1 MKYDI
6 ENTFKEKLYE
16 CDKHIEKITVSKKY
30 LSNLMPLSV
39 ESYLSM
45 DDIQTSFVDQ
55 LIYRFSKLQDTMG
68 EKIFPS
74 ILILS
79 QETVKNK
86 TFIDILNRLEE
97 LEVLDKNRWLRLREI
112 RNEIAHEYS
121 FNTDEVVDSIQ
132 SIFYKS
138 DELIEIYNTT
148 LLFCNDKFDFLVSRE
163 TLGEVAMKEA
173 LELDGEFITLED
185 LKRENNTH
193 E

>member
-1 MKYDI
+1 MKYNI

-16 CDKHIEKITVSKKY
+16 CDKHIEKIKISKKY
-30 LSNLMPLSV
+30 LSDLMPLSV
-39 ESYLSM
+39 ESYLTM
-45 DDIQTSFVDQ
+45 DDIQTSFIDQ

-79 QETVKNK
+79 QENVKNK

-97 LEVLDKNRWLRLREI
+97 LEVLDKNRWLRLREV

-121 FNTDEVVDSIQ
+121 FNTDEVVDSIE

-138 DELIEIYNTT
+138 DELVEIYNDI
-148 LLFCNDKFDFLVSRE
+148 LLFCKNKFNF
-163 TLGEVAMKEA
+163 
-173 LELDGEFITLED
+173 LEL
-185 LKRENNTH
+185 K
-193 E
+193 

>member
-1 MKYDI
+1 MRYDI

-16 CDKHIEKITVSKKY
+16 CDKHIQKITVSKKY
-30 LSNLMPLSV
+30 LSDLIPLSV
-39 ESYLSM
+39 DAYLAM

-79 QETVKNK
+79 KENVKNK

-97 LEVLDKNRWLRLREI
+97 LEILDKNRWLRLREA

-121 FNTDEVVDSIQ
+121 FNTDEVVDSIE

-138 DELIEIYNTT
+138 DELIEIYNDT
-148 LLFCNDKFDFLVSRE
+148 LSFCKNKFDFLER
-163 TLGEVAMKEA
+163 
-173 LELDGEFITLED
+173 
-185 LKRENNTH
+185 R
-193 E
+193 

>member
-1 MKYDI
+1 MKYNI

-30 LSNLMPLSV
+30 LSDLMPISV
-39 ESYLSM
+39 ENYLAM

-55 LIYRFSKLQDTMG
+55 MIYRFSKLQDTMG

-79 QETVKNK
+79 QENVKNK

-97 LEVLDKNRWLRLREI
+97 LEVLDKNQWLRLREV

-121 FNTDEVVDSIQ
+121 FNTDEVVDSIE

-138 DELIEIYNTT
+138 DELIEIYNDTIS
-148 LLFCNDKFDFLVSRE
+148 FCKNKFDFLR
-163 TLGEVAMKEA
+163 K
-173 LELDGEFITLED
+173 
-185 LKRENNTH
+185 
-193 E
+193 